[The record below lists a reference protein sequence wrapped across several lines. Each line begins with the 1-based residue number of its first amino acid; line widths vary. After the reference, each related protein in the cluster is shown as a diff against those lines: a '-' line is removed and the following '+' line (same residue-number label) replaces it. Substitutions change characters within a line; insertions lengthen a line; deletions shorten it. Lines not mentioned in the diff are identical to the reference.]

1 MSFRAG
7 SEDGFLL
14 IEVIVSALLV
24 GIIVVATFTGFDVLG
39 RTSADQRAHNEATL
53 LAAQSQEQL
62 RSEPGN
68 VLEAL
73 VGTPHP
79 YTRTVNGTVF
89 TITQS
94 AEHVNG
100 SGQVTGCAVTEPA
113 TSSTAPNLRITSSVR
128 WPSLPSSRAPVSQ
141 SSVITPPTGSSLEV
155 DVLYNEAATAGVAGV
170 TAVIKYTPI
179 ESGGAVTRE
188 ATTGAAGCVLFG
200 SIRATAVTLEI
211 VERPNFV
218 TPTGALK
225 IAPVE
230 VTIAPNLTTHHQVL
244 YNEGGAIEAQFT
256 YENEPKFNGKP
267 VTGDTFVAY
276 NEKFATLPRLQI
288 GATQFG
294 YEVGGEERYTAL
306 TGGTV
311 VGGVAVPYAS
321 ASKTATGA
329 KYLHGDLF
337 PFPAQWVVYAGD
349 CGANNAASITSEAVK
364 NGKGTVTAGATTV
377 VKIPMSYMTLNVWT
391 GNSSKKPGALTAEL
405 LPVKITNTECAAPA
419 TPNNAVGSTYIH
431 FQSLLEGHLANPF
444 QPFGKFAMCVAS
456 KSLNRTYAPPAYTNN
471 TAGGSSASIYL
482 GQHSESERTAQKNAE
497 AAAETKRE
505 GEEAA
510 AKTAKTTRESEETA
524 AKPAKEKREG
534 EETTAKTAK
543 TKREGEDATAKTAKE
558 KREKE
563 ETEQTTARI
572 KREGEE
578 KAKRELWKK
587 EETEKKITKKQR
599 EEKETKQTTER
610 KTAET
615 NENTAKTKR
624 INEESAAKT
633 AKEKREK
640 EETEATKAKEKREIE
655 ETAAVKAKVTLIEK
669 HRMGGE
675 CLNTGCVPSKAL
687 IRTAKLLSNIRRS
700 SEFGLRHATVSYD
713 FADVMER
720 VQRVIKRVEPHDS
733 VERYATLGVECLQ
746 GDAKIKNP
754 WTIEVKFPDGRART
768 LTTRSIVNLAGS
780 QSAQPAQ
787 MRSPAACVRA
797 RNAPKSTPMIRPP
810 STRTMPSTMT
820 VSTSSP
826 IPHSTRLLTGSPAK
840 LMSIT
845 ETKIR
850 EHSSLERRSPGKR

>member
-1 MSFRAG
+1 MPRGPRSLSRKGRGPLAPGSSRTG

-73 VGTPHP
+73 VGTPHA

-113 TSSTAPNLRITSSVR
+113 TNSTAPNLRITSSVR
-128 WPSLPSSRAPVSQ
+128 WPALPSSRAPVSQ

-155 DVLYNEAATAGVAGV
+155 DVLYNEAAAAGVAGV

-211 VERPNFV
+211 VEKPNFV

-230 VTIAPNLTTHHQVL
+230 VTIAPNITTHHQVL

-256 YENEPKFNGKP
+256 YEGKT
-267 VTGDTFVAY
+267 VSGDTFVAY

-294 YEVGGEERYTAL
+294 YEVGGEEHYTAL

-311 VGGVAVPYAS
+311 VAGVAVPYAPPS

-349 CGANNAASITSEAVK
+349 CGENNAASITKEAVK

-391 GNSSKKPGALTAEL
+391 GNSSKNAGSLTKEV
-405 LPVKITNTECAAPA
+405 LPVKITNSECAGAA
-419 TPNNAVGSTYIH
+419 TPNNAVGSTYVH
-431 FQSLLEGHLANPF
+431 FQSLSEGHLANPF
-444 QPFGKFAMCVAS
+444 QPFGKFGMCVAS
-456 KSLNRTYAPPAYTNN
+456 KSLNRTYAPPAYTNS
-471 TAGGSSASIYL
+471 TVGGSSASIYL
-482 GQHSESERTAQKNAE
+482 GQRSEAERNTQKNEEATAE
-497 AAAETKRE
+497 AKRE
-505 GEEAA
+505 AEETA
-510 AKTAKTTRESEETA
+510 AKTAKTTREGEEAA
-524 AKPAKEKREG
+524 AKPAKEKREK
-534 EETTAKTAK
+534 EETEAKTAK
-543 TKREGEDATAKTAKE
+543 TKREGEEVTAKTAKE

-563 ETEQTTARI
+563 ETEQTTART

-578 KAKRELWKK
+578 KAKREQWKK
-587 EETEKKITKKQR
+587 EETEKKLTKKQR
-599 EEKETKQTTER
+599 TEKETTQTNER

-624 INEESAAKT
+624 ANEESAAKAAKEKRETEEVEAKAAKTARESAEVAAKT

-640 EETEATKAKEKREIE
+640 EETEAKPAKEKREKE
-655 ETAAVKAKVTLIEK
+655 KTEAK
-669 HRMGGE
+669 
-675 CLNTGCVPSKAL
+675 
-687 IRTAKLLSNIRRS
+687 TAKETR
-700 SEFGLRHATVSYD
+700 EKEEAEEATNK
-713 FADVMER
+713 
-720 VQRVIKRVEPHDS
+720 ITVESKP
-733 VERYATLGVECLQ
+733 EC
-746 GDAKIKNP
+746 
-754 WTIEVKFPDGRART
+754 
-768 LTTRSIVNLAGS
+768 
-780 QSAQPAQ
+780 
-787 MRSPAACVRA
+787 
-797 RNAPKSTPMIRPP
+797 
-810 STRTMPSTMT
+810 
-820 VSTSSP
+820 
-826 IPHSTRLLTGSPAK
+826 
-840 LMSIT
+840 
-845 ETKIR
+845 
-850 EHSSLERRSPGKR
+850 

>member
-1 MSFRAG
+1 MPNFIAKRWSVGRSSIGRSPHPACPAPDLAPASTGERPRPRAA
-7 SEDGFLL
+7 SQDGFLL

-39 RTSADQRAHNEATL
+39 RASADQRAHNEAAL

-62 RSEPGN
+62 RSEPGSA
-68 VLEAL
+68 LEAL
-73 VGTPHP
+73 VVKANT
-79 YTRTVNGTVF
+79 YTKTANGTVY

-100 SGQVTGCAVTEPA
+100 SGQVTGCAVTEPTA
-113 TSSTAPNLRITSSVR
+113 STAPNLRITSSVR
-128 WPSLPSSRAPVSQ
+128 WPALASSRAPVAQ

-155 DVLYNEAATAGVAGV
+155 DVISNEAGTSGVAGV
-170 TAVIKYTPI
+170 TAVIKYTPV
-179 ESGGAVTRE
+179 ESGSTVTRE
-188 ATTGAAGCVLFG
+188 ATTGPAGCVLFG

-211 VERPNFV
+211 VEKPNFV

-225 IAPVE
+225 VSPVE

-256 YENEPKFNGKP
+256 YKNETTFNGKP

-294 YEVGGEERYTAL
+294 YEAGGEEHYTAV

-311 VGGVAVPYAS
+311 VGGVAVPYAPPS
-321 ASKTATGA
+321 AAKTATGA

-349 CGANNAASITSEAVK
+349 CGENNAASITKEAVK

-391 GNSSKKPGALTAEL
+391 GYSEKNKGTLTAEL
-405 LPVKITNTECAAPA
+405 LPVKITNTECASAA

-431 FQSLLEGHLANPF
+431 FQSLAEGHLGNPF
-444 QPFGKFAMCVAS
+444 QPFGKFALCVAS
-456 KSLNRTYAPPAYTNN
+456 PSLKHTYAPPAYANSTE
-471 TAGGSSASIYL
+471 GGSSANIYL
-482 GQHSESERTAQKNAE
+482 GQHTEAERTEQKTAE

-505 GEEAA
+505 GEE
-510 AKTAKTTRESEETA
+510 TA
-524 AKPAKEKREG
+524 AKPAKEKREK
-534 EETTAKTAK
+534 EETEAKTAKEKREKEETEAKTAK
-543 TKREGEDATAKTAKE
+543 TKREGEEATAKTAKE

-563 ETEQTTARI
+563 ETEQKTAKT

-578 KAKRELWKK
+578 KTLREKWKK
-587 EETEKKITKKQR
+587 EETEGKIKLKAR

-624 INEESAAKT
+624 EGEEATAKTAKEKREGEETAATAARTAREAAETAAKTAKTTRESEEAAAKPAKEKREKERTEAKT

-640 EETEATKAKEKREIE
+640 EESEEAANKITVE
-655 ETAAVKAKVTLIEK
+655 
-669 HRMGGE
+669 
-675 CLNTGCVPSKAL
+675 SKA
-687 IRTAKLLSNIRRS
+687 
-700 SEFGLRHATVSYD
+700 
-713 FADVMER
+713 
-720 VQRVIKRVEPHDS
+720 
-733 VERYATLGVECLQ
+733 EC
-746 GDAKIKNP
+746 
-754 WTIEVKFPDGRART
+754 
-768 LTTRSIVNLAGS
+768 
-780 QSAQPAQ
+780 
-787 MRSPAACVRA
+787 
-797 RNAPKSTPMIRPP
+797 
-810 STRTMPSTMT
+810 
-820 VSTSSP
+820 
-826 IPHSTRLLTGSPAK
+826 
-840 LMSIT
+840 
-845 ETKIR
+845 
-850 EHSSLERRSPGKR
+850 